1 MVFNLFIF
9 QMKNNVEIY
18 ERTYKKI
25 QDITGAI
32 DGIIEILNFISK
44 SILFIFYNQFQVIND
59 FNSIINSKIEN
70 IKNKK
75 ESTKNSNNLIQRKLG
90 KLNINKEILL
100 NNYIKD
106 NESIEYLK
114 KFNNKNIT
122 LFKLNNNELLIYKKY
137 FFFKN
142 FRLI

>member
-1 MVFNLFIF
+1 
-9 QMKNNVEIY
+9 MKNNVEIY

-90 KLNINKEILL
+90 KLNINK
-100 NNYIKD
+100 
-106 NESIEYLK
+106 
-114 KFNNKNIT
+114 
-122 LFKLNNNELLIYKKY
+122 
-137 FFFKN
+137 
-142 FRLI
+142 